1 LTQDDDLKK
10 SIIYDSSV
18 IRTVLAYKSIVFFL
32 IIPTL
37 IIFFFIIKV
46 FEKIETEKNE
56 VNIYSENILSIQKFF
71 LGQFSDIDSKIEP
84 IIKKGDSIQKILSD
98 YRVNPSDINAV
109 SNLLRRDYNQPLR
122 PDQKL
127 SVILSR
133 EKNGI
138 SISRLTLA
146 VDNITSIHIYL
157 NKDKVFESKIV
168 AKILTKKNHYVE
180 TTIDRSLFGSTKDSG
195 IENSIVIRFAR
206 LYGFEFDFQRDLK
219 KNDKIKILYE
229 RYLDDDGIAQKT
241 GNIIFSQIIGQE
253 KNISLYR
260 YEAPDGKTGYYT
272 TDGKSIEKTLM
283 RTPINGAKLSSRFGF
298 RIHPILGF
306 NAMHQG
312 TDFAAPVGTPIMASG
327 NGIVEYAGWKGGY
340 GKFITIRH
348 NSEYK
353 TNYAHLSD
361 YAKGMRKG
369 TKVQQ
374 GQIIGYVGSTGS
386 STGPHLHYEIEV
398 NGKKVNSQ
406 TLKLPDALPLEGNN
420 KLIFETQKRNIEVL
434 IADISKKK

>member
-1 LTQDDDLKK
+1 MLLKSK
-10 SIIYDSSV
+10 NSYLFIIIFIFLFFFSFEV
-18 IRTVLAYKSIVFFL
+18 IRK
-32 IIPTL
+32 
-37 IIFFFIIKV
+37 K
-46 FEKIETEKNE
+46 EIENNE
-56 VNIYSENILSIQKFF
+56 LNIYSENILSIQKFF
-71 LGQFSDIDSKIEP
+71 LGQFSVIDSKIEP
-84 IIKKGDSIQKILSD
+84 IIKRGDSIQKILSD
-98 YRVNPSDINAV
+98 YKVNPSDINAV
-109 SNLLRRDYNQPLR
+109 SNLLRRNYNQPLR

-127 SVILSR
+127 SVILNI

-146 VDNITSIHIYL
+146 VDNITSIHIYE
-157 NKDKVFESKIV
+157 NKDKVFETKIV

-180 TTIDRSLFGSTKDSG
+180 TTIDRSLYGSTKDSG
-195 IENSIVIRFAR
+195 IENSIVTRFAK
-206 LYGFEFDFQRDLK
+206 LYGFEFDFQRDLR

-241 GNIIFSQIIGQE
+241 GNIIFSQIIGKE

-272 TDGKSIEKTLM
+272 SDGKSIEKTLM

-312 TDFAAPVGTPIMASG
+312 TDFAAPVGTPILASG
-327 NGIVEYAGWKGGY
+327 NGIIEYAGWKGGY

>member
-1 LTQDDDLKK
+1 MIIKQLFYKK
-10 SIIYDSSV
+10 LI
-18 IRTVLAYKSIVFFL
+18 FFL
-32 IIPTL
+32 IIPI
-37 IIFFFIIKV
+37 IIFFFFLNKA
-46 FEKIETEKNE
+46 FEKINYEKNE
-56 VNIYSENILSIQKFF
+56 VNIYSENILLLQKFF

-84 IIKKGDSIQKILSD
+84 IIKRGDSIQKILSD

-109 SNLLRRDYNQPLR
+109 SKLLKREYNQPLR

-127 SVILSR
+127 SVILNR
-133 EKNGI
+133 EKDGI
-138 SISRLTLA
+138 AISRLTPP

-157 NKDKVFESKIV
+157 NKNKMFESKLV
-168 AKILTKKNHYVE
+168 AKILTKKNFYVE
-180 TTIDRSLFGSTKDSG
+180 TTIQRSLYGSTKDSG
-195 IENSIVIRFAR
+195 IENSIATRFAR

-219 KNDKIKILYE
+219 KNDRIKILYE

-241 GNIIFSQIIGQE
+241 GNIIYSQIIGQE

-283 RTPINGAKLSSRFGF
+283 RTPINGAKLSSRFGL

-340 GKFITIRH
+340 GKFITIQH

-361 YAKGMRKG
+361 YAKGIRKG

-406 TLKLPDALPLEGNN
+406 TLKMPDALPLEGSN
-420 KLIFETQKRNIEVL
+420 KLIFETQKRNIEIL
-434 IADISKKK
+434 IADILKKR